1 MSNKPINLHK
11 PTGNT
16 SESWPQ
22 WVARLIKVNQELREE
37 IAELKKKLAEKDD
50 K

>member
-1 MSNKPINLHK
+1 MNVYK
-11 PTGNT
+11 PTGERLEN
-16 SESWPQ
+16 WPQ

>member
-1 MSNKPINLHK
+1 MNVYK
-11 PTGNT
+11 PTG
-16 SESWPQ
+16 EKLQSWPQ
-22 WVARLIKVNQELREE
+22 WVARLIKANEELREE

>member
-1 MSNKPINLHK
+1 MNLYK
-11 PTGNT
+11 PTGEKL
-16 SESWPQ
+16 ESWPQ
-22 WVARLIKVNQELREE
+22 WVARLIKENQELREE